1 VVLNDGSK
9 KIKVV
14 EGMVLVR
21 KGVTYWCLGYQ

>member
-1 VVLNDGSK
+1 LDDGSK

-21 KGVTYWCLGYQ
+21 KGVTYWWLEYQ